1 MKKLARFLYIDQLYD
16 VNYSDQILKSLFR
29 STWAKKKFGIL
40 FLMLITV
47 IIRLH
52 IDAIL
57 AIIITISPEVD
68 FILQIIISATLVLK
82 SGWIYKIVEKYEHE
96 AYRLSRHLIN
106 NYSVDNYRKWKRG
119 VTLTICVYIII
130 YLSFT
135 EVTSQMLI
143 KQVIQYII
151 CYFIVDF
158 IENKKFKAIFNKNK
172 RKVIKITYNDEF
184 ELIDG
189 FIAPKLEPEPG
200 PITRSK
206 SRTKSESRS
215 NTNEGF
221 IFTDN
226 FIFNQEQLHTN
237 NKNIGNISFVE

>member
-1 MKKLARFLYIDQLYD
+1 MIKMKNLARFLYIDQLYD

-47 IIRLH
+47 VIRLH

-57 AIIITISPEVD
+57 AMIITISPEVD

-96 AYRLSRHLIN
+96 AYRLSRYLIN

-119 VTLTICVYIII
+119 FTLTICVYIII

-135 EVTSQMLI
+135 DITSQILI

-189 FIAPKLEPEPG
+189 FIAPKPEPG
-200 PITRSK
+200 PITRS
-206 SRTKSESRS
+206 RSESIS

-226 FIFNQEQLHTN
+226 FIFNQEQLHTD